1 MIKHNIYYV
10 PIDIQLMVNKDR
22 RVMYTRDATISRVS
36 SYLNLDR
43 GTAKLLI
50 EDTINIF
57 KVRI

>member
-1 MIKHNIYYV
+1 MIKRNIYYV

-43 GTAKLLI
+43 STAKLLI
-50 EDTINIF
+50 EDTANIF